1 MALEKPQESLE
12 WATNSDSLIKA
23 PSIEKR
29 KLGYS
34 IDQSTG
40 LADMPSLK
48 NENWFRNLAYKWIKY
63 LDEKV
68 SGINTA
74 IQYLEIN
81 DQEKTIELNKWL
93 DLKEFIIPKGTW
105 LLNISFNHS
114 IRRDQQLSNLEQSP
128 IFVSGV
134 SDLKGALCQ
143 FSQTE
148 RNTEIVKKI
157 LTSKGIDNTL
167 YYSYLSKEY
176 EQSKLGTAVENI
188 GFSCIISNLED
199 KKYYV
204 KNICFSYPNGKDIYN
219 IYYRITAIKI
229 S

>member
-128 IFVSGV
+128 I
-134 SDLKGALCQ
+134 Q
-143 FSQTE
+143 
-148 RNTEIVKKI
+148 
-157 LTSKGIDNTL
+157 
-167 YYSYLSKEY
+167 
-176 EQSKLGTAVENI
+176 
-188 GFSCIISNLED
+188 ISEED
-199 KKYYV
+199 
-204 KNICFSYPNGKDIYN
+204 
-219 IYYRITAIKI
+219 
-229 S
+229 